1 MNLRKINLNRLLKL
15 KKNESAIKS
24 AQKAYDTAN
33 EELTKTKGY
42 LEDYFDTNN
51 TEVLKATE
59 KWYEYENAIVE
70 AQKASKELSLENV
83 DLKKKINMLEDVI
96 NKHKDNEC
104 QLNTLLC
111 IQNGRVEKLRNYIKV
126 TTGRD
131 PLAGDEKC

>member
-1 MNLRKINLNRLLKL
+1 MLNDRDYINKL
-15 KKNESAIKS
+15 KSNIGDLEIDKKC
-24 AQKAYDTAN
+24 
-33 EELTKTKGY
+33 L
-42 LEDYFDTNN
+42 LEDLY
-51 TEVLKATE
+51 E
-59 KWYEYENAIVE
+59 KEMNIMYL
-70 AQKASKELSLENV
+70 QKASKELSLENV